1 MRCCKTMRRPIPA
14 IALRVDYARC
24 LAAEMAGWLP

>member
-1 MRCCKTMRRPIPA
+1 MRRPIPA